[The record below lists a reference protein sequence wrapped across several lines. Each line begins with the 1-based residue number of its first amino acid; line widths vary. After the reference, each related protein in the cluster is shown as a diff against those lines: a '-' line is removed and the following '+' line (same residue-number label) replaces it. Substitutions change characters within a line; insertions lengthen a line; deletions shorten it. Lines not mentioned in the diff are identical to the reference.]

1 MSTSP
6 KQLAGLLS
14 RPGPHE
20 VLRGDLGLVGLPGLV
35 CTPRSGSGLPAV
47 AFGHGYLQ
55 PADRY
60 LWLLR
65 HLASWGIV
73 AAAPGTQR
81 SPLPSH
87 RLYAG
92 DLRTTLDICT
102 GVRLGEGQVTVDGG
116 KLGLGGHGFGGGCA
130 VLAAAKD
137 SRVRA
142 VATLAPS
149 ETVPHAS
156 VVAASCGMPGL
167 HLAGA
172 EDRIAPVAGHGR
184 AIAEAWQGDVQLR
197 VARKAS
203 HLAFTGGR
211 HWSELLLD
219 GKASRP
225 AQHTAQALLTAFFLK
240 HLTGTAEYDA
250 LLAADLKTAAIE
262 ELGERSPAAA

>member
-1 MSTSP
+1 MPTSP

-35 CTPRSGSGLPAV
+35 FTPRTGSGLPAV

-55 PADRY
+55 PAARY
-60 LWLLR
+60 VWLLR

-73 AAAPGTQR
+73 AATPATQR

-102 GVRLGEGQVTVDGG
+102 GVRLGEGQVTVDKG

-130 VLAAAKD
+130 VLAAAED

-156 VVAASCGMPGL
+156 AVAASCGMPGL
-167 HLAGA
+167 HISGGD
-172 EDRIAPVAGHGR
+172 DRIAPTAGHGR
-184 AIAEAWQGDVQLR
+184 AIATSWRGDVQLR
-197 VARKAS
+197 VAKKAE

-240 HLTGTAEYDA
+240 HLTGTGDYDA
-250 LLAADLKTAAIE
+250 LLAADLKAAPIE
-262 ELGERSPAAA
+262 ELEGKAPVAA